1 MWGGRP
7 CPPWFAASR
16 QPKIQDTG
24 RQGRL
29 PPHESIQVKSR
40 CPLTSFSPCSPAP
53 SVLKVSRMQIGF
65 CTDPAT
71 LATLP
76 ARPNCD
82 FIEGHVVNFLTPEAP
97 DADFAPR
104 VEALRQCGFPMP
116 AANVLLPA
124 ALKCSGPDIDYA
136 RLDRYAQNVFRRAKE
151 IGMTL
156 IVFGSAGARMV
167 PEGFPIAKAFEQ
179 YVDILR
185 QFGPLAEENGV
196 TIVVEPLNR
205 GECNLV
211 NTILEGAEAVQR
223 ANQPSVK
230 LLVDIFHMLRNGE
243 SPDDIVKVGP
253 LIRHAHVA
261 ENKDRAAP
269 GTNGDDFRPFL
280 RALRRAGYNDRL
292 ALEPIWTDLP
302 RQIGP
307 ALTELRKQLAD
318 AGY

>member
-1 MWGGRP
+1 
-7 CPPWFAASR
+7 
-16 QPKIQDTG
+16 
-24 RQGRL
+24 
-29 PPHESIQVKSR
+29 
-40 CPLTSFSPCSPAP
+40 
-53 SVLKVSRMQIGF
+53 MQIGF

-71 LATLP
+71 VASLP
-76 ARPNCD
+76 SRPNCD

-97 DADFAPR
+97 DAEFAPR
-104 VEALRQCGFPMP
+104 AAALRASGFPMP

-124 ALKCSGPDIDYA
+124 ALKCSGPDIDYE
-136 RLDRYAQNVFRRAKE
+136 RLERYGQTVFRRAKE

-167 PEGFPIAKAFEQ
+167 PEGFPVAKAFEQ
-179 YVDILR
+179 YVDLLR
-185 QFGPLAEENGV
+185 QFGPVAEQNGV

-211 NTILEGAEAVQR
+211 NTVLEGAEAVRR
-223 ANQPSVK
+223 ANTSGVK

-269 GTNGDDFRPFL
+269 GINGDDFRPYL

-302 RQIGP
+302 RQLGP
-307 ALTELRKQLAD
+307 ALAELRKQLAD
-318 AGY
+318 SGY

>member
-1 MWGGRP
+1 
-7 CPPWFAASR
+7 
-16 QPKIQDTG
+16 
-24 RQGRL
+24 
-29 PPHESIQVKSR
+29 
-40 CPLTSFSPCSPAP
+40 
-53 SVLKVSRMQIGF
+53 MQIGF

-76 ARPNCD
+76 SRPECD
-82 FIEGHVVNFLTPEAP
+82 FIEGHVVNFMVPEAP
-97 DADFAPR
+97 DEAFAPNAAAVR
-104 VEALRQCGFPMP
+104 ACGYPMP

-136 RLDRYAQNVFRRAKE
+136 RLDRYAHTVFRRAKE
-151 IGMTL
+151 IGMTR

-167 PEGFPIAKAFEQ
+167 PAGFPLAKGFEQ
-179 YVDILR
+179 YVDLLR

-196 TIVVEPLNR
+196 TLVVEPLNR
-205 GECNLV
+205 AECNLV
-211 NTILEGAEAVQR
+211 NTVLEGAEAVRR
-223 ANQPSVK
+223 ANQPAVK

-269 GTNGDDFRPFL
+269 GVNGENFRPFL
-280 RALRRAGYNDRL
+280 HALRKTGYNERL

-302 RQIGP
+302 RQVGP
-307 ALTELRKQLAD
+307 ALAELRKQLAD
-318 AGY
+318 SGY

>member
-1 MWGGRP
+1 
-7 CPPWFAASR
+7 
-16 QPKIQDTG
+16 
-24 RQGRL
+24 
-29 PPHESIQVKSR
+29 
-40 CPLTSFSPCSPAP
+40 
-53 SVLKVSRMQIGF
+53 MQIGF

-76 ARPNCD
+76 ARPECD
-82 FIEGHVVNFLTPEAP
+82 FIEGHVVNFLSPEAP
-97 DADFAPR
+97 DAEFAPR
-104 VEALRQCGFPMP
+104 AAALSACGFPMP

-136 RLDRYAQNVFRRAKE
+136 RLDRYAETVFRRAKE

-167 PEGFPIAKAFEQ
+167 PPGFPLATGFEQ
-179 YVDILR
+179 YVDILK
-185 QFGPLAEENGV
+185 QFGPLAAQNGV

-211 NTILEGAEAVQR
+211 NTILEGAEAVRR
-223 ANQPSVK
+223 ANQPSVR

-269 GTNGDDFRPFL
+269 GVNGENFRPFL
-280 RALRRAGYNDRL
+280 RALRRAGYNERL

-302 RQIGP
+302 RQLGP
-307 ALTELRKQLAD
+307 ALAELRKQLTD
-318 AGY
+318 SGY

>member
-1 MWGGRP
+1 
-7 CPPWFAASR
+7 
-16 QPKIQDTG
+16 
-24 RQGRL
+24 
-29 PPHESIQVKSR
+29 
-40 CPLTSFSPCSPAP
+40 
-53 SVLKVSRMQIGF
+53 MQIGF

-71 LATLP
+71 LVSLP
-76 ARPNCD
+76 TRPACD

-104 VEALRQCGFPMP
+104 AAALRACGLPMP

-136 RLDRYAQNVFRRAKE
+136 RLDRYAQTVFRRCKE

-167 PEGFPIAKAFEQ
+167 PEGFPITKAFEQ

-185 QFGPLAEENGV
+185 QFAPLAEENGV

-211 NTILEGAEAVQR
+211 NTVLEGAEAVQR
-223 ANQPSVK
+223 ANHPAVK
-230 LLVDIFHMLRNGE
+230 LLVDLFHMLRNGE

-253 LIRHAHVA
+253 LIRHAHLA

-269 GTNGDDFRPFL
+269 GVNGEDFRPFL
-280 RALRRAGYNDRL
+280 RALRRAGYNQRL

-302 RQIGP
+302 QQIGP
-307 ALTELRKQLAD
+307 ALAETRRQLAD